1 MKYIILQ
8 GDGMPDY
15 PVEELEGRTPLQAAA
30 TPNMDY
36 IARKGLLGMVRVIPE
51 GFPPGSD
58 VGNLSILGYDPSRY
72 YTGRAPLEAASMGVE
87 LGPEDIAFRCNLV
100 TLQNSGGK
108 SRMEDYSAGHIS
120 TGEAREIIEQINA
133 SLGSEQISF
142 YPGVSYRHLMVWKQ
156 GSERVETTPPHDITG
171 KEITPYLP
179 QGDNGKILNELI
191 QRSQLILKDSSTN
204 QARIAAGKP
213 PANSIWLWGQGRV
226 PRLPTLRDR
235 YGIEGAVISAVDLVR
250 GIGIYA
256 GLKVVNVPGATGYLD
271 TNYSGK
277 ADYALRE
284 LKQRDFVYLHVE
296 APDEAAHSGKP
307 GSKIKAIE
315 DFDLK
320 VVGKVLDGIREFA
333 DYKVMVTSD
342 HPTPLSLRTHSR
354 EPVPFAILSS
364 SDEARSEL
372 KAVARGFDES
382 SAEDSGVFF
391 ARGGELMEKFIV
403 SHSAK
408 INPRL

>member
-15 PVEELEGRTPLQAAA
+15 PVEKLEGRTPLEAAA

-72 YTGRAPLEAASMGVE
+72 YAGRAPLEAASMGVE
-87 LGPEDIAFRCNLV
+87 LGPEDVAFRCNLV
-100 TLQNSGGK
+100 TLQDSGGRVK
-108 SRMEDYSAGHIS
+108 MEDYSAGHIS
-120 TGEAREIIEQINA
+120 TEEAREIMAQINA
-133 SLGSEQISF
+133 SLGSEQIRF
-142 YPGVSYRHLMVWKQ
+142 YPGVSYRHLMVWRL
-156 GSERVETTPPHDITG
+156 GSERVKTTPPHDIMG
-171 KEITPYLP
+171 KEISPYLP
-179 QGDNGKILNELI
+179 QGDDGEILNGLI
-191 QRSQLILKDSSTN
+191 QSSQLILKDFSTN
-204 QARIAAGKP
+204 RARIAADKP
-213 PANSIWLWGQGRV
+213 PANSIWLWGQGKAL
-226 PRLPTLRDR
+226 RLPTLRDR

-250 GIGIYA
+250 GLGIYA

-277 ADYALRE
+277 AEYALRE
-284 LKQRDFVYLHVE
+284 LRQRDFIYLHVE
-296 APDEAAHSGKP
+296 APDEAGHSGEP
-307 GSKIKAIE
+307 GIKIKALE

-320 VVGKVLDGIREFA
+320 VVGKVLDGIRRFVE
-333 DYKVMVTSD
+333 YKVMVISD

-364 SDEARSEL
+364 NDEARSD
-372 KAVARGFDES
+372 KKVFARGFDERA
-382 SAEDSGVFF
+382 AEGSGVFF
-391 ARGGELMEKFIV
+391 TRGWELMEEFIV
-403 SHSAK
+403 SRPA
-408 INPRL
+408 IRT

>member
-15 PVEELEGRTPLQAAA
+15 PVEELGGKTPLEAAA

-58 VGNLSILGYDPSRY
+58 VGNLSIMGYEPSRY

-87 LGPEDIAFRCNLV
+87 LGPEDVAYRCNLV
-100 TLQNSGGK
+100 TLQNSGGIM
-108 SRMEDYSAGHIS
+108 RMEDYSAGHIS
-120 TGEAREIIEQINA
+120 TEEAREIIAQINA
-133 SLGSEQISF
+133 SLGSEQIRF
-142 YPGVSYRHLMVWKQ
+142 YPGVSYRHLMVWGQ
-156 GSERVETTPPHDITG
+156 GSERVKTTPPHDIMG

-179 QGDNGKILNELI
+179 QGDGGEVLNGLI
-191 QRSQLILKDSSTN
+191 QRSQVILKDLSIN
-204 QARIAAGKP
+204 RARIAAGKS
-213 PANSIWLWGQGRV
+213 PANSIWLWGQGRA
-226 PRLPTLRDR
+226 PRLPTLRER

-277 ADYALRE
+277 AEYALRE
-284 LKQRDFVYLHVE
+284 LKQGDFIYLHVE
-296 APDEAAHSGKP
+296 APDEAGHSGEP

-315 DFDLK
+315 DFDLR
-320 VVGKVLDGIREFA
+320 VVGKVLEGIRKFA
-333 DYKVMVTSD
+333 EYKIMVISD

-364 SDEARSEL
+364 SDEARGD
-372 KAVARGFDES
+372 KKDIAPGFDEGA
-382 SAEDSGVFF
+382 AEGTGVFF
-391 ARGGELMEKFIV
+391 DRGWELMEEFIV
-403 SHSAK
+403 SRPAS
-408 INPRL
+408 RT